1 METKFIER
9 FDNKRNEIKEY
20 LAFLLDTCKDDINYD
35 DIVRI
40 VIDAIHEGDGD
51 PNPNT
56 IHIIDDG
63 DYQGTLLFV
72 IPADAYQP
80 YDYWYVRIFY
90 GSCSV
95 CDTLQG
101 VLYDSDDRKQQL
113 DGLFTLALHIF
124 QGLKKMDQIKT
135 FVLRIDNEHT

>member
-9 FDNKRNEIKEY
+9 FDNKRNEIKEH
-20 LAFLLDTCKDDINYD
+20 LAFLLDTCKYDIDYS

-40 VIDAIHEGDGD
+40 VIDAIHEDYGD
-51 PNPNT
+51 PNPNA
-56 IHIIDDG
+56 ISEIDDG

-72 IPADAYQP
+72 IPEDIYQP
-80 YDYWYVRIFY
+80 YDYWYVRVAY

-101 VLYDSDDRKQQL
+101 VLDSHNREKQL

-124 QGLKKMDQIKT
+124 QGLKKMD
-135 FVLRIDNEHT
+135 